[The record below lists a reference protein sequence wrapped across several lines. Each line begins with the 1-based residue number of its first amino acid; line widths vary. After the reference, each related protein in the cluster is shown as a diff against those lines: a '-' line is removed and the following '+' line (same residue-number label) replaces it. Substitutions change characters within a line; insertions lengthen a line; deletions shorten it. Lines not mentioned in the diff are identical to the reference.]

1 MAQKENIRTR
11 SGINLVLA
19 GLASVTLLF
28 NSSLQ
33 DPFNAPKMWLLLIFG
48 AWLLG
53 QLKGALISE
62 IRAKI
67 LSGNSKA
74 ILFISSGFLITNF
87 VALLFTDSK
96 YVGFFGDYQRRTG
109 FLTYVFLATFL
120 LFTARKIRFSD
131 GSRFH
136 YWTLGISLTFCLYGI
151 FQHFGYDF
159 VNWNNQYNAILGTV
173 GNPNFAAALM
183 GIFAVILFGFSINK
197 DTSGFNRV
205 VLGGSVLLLLLTIYF
220 SDSLQGFLAAAV
232 GFGVLIIVWAL
243 QRSRT
248 LGLSIAGAG
257 FVGGLMSLFGI
268 LQMGPFS
275 FLFKESVTYRG
286 DYWRAG
292 LRMFQDHIWFGVG
305 LDRYGAYFREYRD
318 VAQVLRRGPNVGSN
332 AAHNVFIQLGSTG
345 GIFVLLAYLV
355 LVGFVF
361 WRGIIGLRQ
370 NAGTKQIL
378 FATFFAAWLTYLAQA
393 IISIDNIGVAIWGWV
408 LGGAVVG
415 LSYNR
420 EDPEKTKSE
429 KIMVAKPLT
438 MSGLGL
444 GLSSVYTVVAIVF
457 SSLFFTAEYAQH
469 QVGKYVLPT
478 NASEQSVYET
488 FVVKSLQIK
497 PIEPNFRF
505 MAARFFFEAGMNEKA
520 VEQLKRSIENDPREF
535 ESRDTLAMY
544 YEQINR
550 QELALP
556 LREYIVTIDP
566 YNVINL
572 LALGRDLKATGDV
585 SGAREIVDRI
595 AAIAPE
601 SEELKSAKSEL
612 LG

>member
-1 MAQKENIRTR
+1 MAQTINVRKR
-11 SGINLVLA
+11 SGINLVLI
-19 GLASVTLLF
+19 GLAAVTLLF

-53 QLKGALISE
+53 QLKGELISE
-62 IRAKI
+62 IRTKT

-74 ILFISSGFLITNF
+74 IFFIISGFLVTNF

-96 YVGFFGDYQRRTG
+96 YVGLFGDYQRRTG

-136 YWTLGISLTFCLYGI
+136 YWTLGISLTVGLYGI

-205 VLGGSVLLLLLTIYF
+205 VSGGSVLLLLLTIYF

-232 GFGVLIIVWAL
+232 GFGVLIVVWAL

-257 FVGGLMSLFGI
+257 FVGGLMTLFGI

-292 LRMFQDHIWFGVG
+292 LRMFQDHVWFGVG

-318 VAQVLRRGPNVGSN
+318 VAQVLRRGPNVSSN

-370 NAGTKQIL
+370 SVGTKQIL

-420 EDPEKTKSE
+420 EDPQKTKSG
-429 KIMVAKPLT
+429 KTMVTKPLG

-444 GLSSVYTVVAIVF
+444 GLSSIYTVVAIVF

-478 NASEQSVYET
+478 NASEQSVYES
-488 FVVKSLQIK
+488 FVVKSLQTK
-497 PIEPNFRF
+497 PIEPRFRF

-520 VEQLKRSIENDPREF
+520 VEQLKQAIENDPREF

-566 YNVINL
+566 HNVINL

-585 SGAREIVDRI
+585 SGARKIVDRI

-601 SEELKSAKSEL
+601 SEELRSAKSEL

>member
-1 MAQKENIRTR
+1 
-11 SGINLVLA
+11 
-19 GLASVTLLF
+19 
-28 NSSLQ
+28 
-33 DPFNAPKMWLLLIFG
+33 
-48 AWLLG
+48 
-53 QLKGALISE
+53 
-62 IRAKI
+62 
-67 LSGNSKA
+67 
-74 ILFISSGFLITNF
+74 
-87 VALLFTDSK
+87 LLFTDSK
-96 YVGFFGDYQRRTG
+96 YVGLFGDYQRRTG
-109 FLTYVFLATFL
+109 FLTYLFLATFL
-120 LFTARKIRFSD
+120 LFTATKIRFSD
-131 GSRFH
+131 GSGFL
-136 YWTLGISLTFCLYGI
+136 YWTLGISLTFSFYGI
-151 FQHFGYDF
+151 YQHFGYDF

-197 DTSGFNRV
+197 DILGFNRV
-205 VLGGSVLLLLLTIYF
+205 VSAGSVLLLLLTIYF

-232 GFGVLIIVWAL
+232 GFGVLIVVWAL

-257 FVGGLMSLFGI
+257 FIGGFMSIFGI

-292 LRMFQDHIWFGVG
+292 WRMFQDHIWFGVG

-318 VAQVLRRGPNVGSN
+318 VAQVLRRGPNVGSD

-345 GIFVLLAYLV
+345 GVFVLLAYVV

-361 WRGIIGLRQ
+361 WRGVIGLRQ
-370 NAGTKQIL
+370 SVGTKQIL

-420 EDPEKTKSE
+420 EDTEKVNPVKA
-429 KIMVAKPLT
+429 KVANPT
-438 MSGLGL
+438 RMSVLGL
-444 GLSSVYTVVAIVF
+444 GLSSVYTAVAIVF

-488 FVVKSLQIK
+488 FVVKSLQTK
-497 PIEPNFRF
+497 PIEPRFRF
-505 MAARFFFEAGMNEKA
+505 MAARFFFESGMNEKA
-520 VEQLKRSIENDPREF
+520 VEQLKQAIENDPREF

-556 LREYIVTIDP
+556 IREYIVTIDP

>member
-1 MAQKENIRTR
+1 MRTR
-11 SGINLVLA
+11 SGINLVLI
-19 GLASVTLLF
+19 GLAAVTLLF

-53 QLKGALISE
+53 QLKGELISE
-62 IRAKI
+62 IRTKT

-74 ILFISSGFLITNF
+74 ILFIISGFLVTNF

-96 YVGFFGDYQRRTG
+96 HVGLFGDYQRRTG

-131 GSRFH
+131 GSRFY
-136 YWTLGISLTFCLYGI
+136 YWTLEISLTFCLYGI

-159 VNWNNQYNAILGTV
+159 VNWNNQYNSVLGTV

-205 VLGGSVLLLLLTIYF
+205 ISAGSVLLLLLTIYF

-232 GFGVLIIVWAL
+232 GFGILIVVWAL

-257 FVGGLMSLFGI
+257 LVGGLMSLFGI

-292 LRMFQDHIWFGVG
+292 LRMSQEHIWFGVG

-318 VAQVLRRGPNVGSN
+318 VAQVLRRGPNVGTN

-345 GIFVLLAYLV
+345 GIFVFIAYLV
-355 LVGFVF
+355 LVGFIF
-361 WRGIIGLRQ
+361 WRGVIGLRQ
-370 NAGTKQIL
+370 SVGTKQIL

-420 EDPEKTKSE
+420 EDPEKTKSG
-429 KIMVAKPLT
+429 KTMVTKPLG

-444 GLSSVYTVVAIVF
+444 GLSSIYTVVAIVF

-488 FVVKSLQIK
+488 FVVKSLQTK
-497 PIEPNFRF
+497 PIEPRFRF

-520 VEQLKRSIENDPREF
+520 VEQLKLSIENDPREF

-544 YEQINR
+544 YEQVNR

-601 SEELKSAKSEL
+601 SEELKSAKSDL
-612 LG
+612 LD

>member
-11 SGINLVLA
+11 SGINLVLV
-19 GLASVTLLF
+19 GLAAVTLLF

-53 QLKGALISE
+53 QLKGELISE
-62 IRAKI
+62 IRAKS
-67 LSGNSKA
+67 LSGNSKI
-74 ILFISSGFLITNF
+74 ILLTISGFLVTNF
-87 VALLFTDSK
+87 VALLFTDLK
-96 YVGFFGDYQRRTG
+96 YVGLFGDYQRRTG
-109 FLTYVFLATFL
+109 FLTYIFLSTFL

-131 GSRFH
+131 GSGFH
-136 YWTLGISLTFCLYGI
+136 FWTLGISLTFCLYGI
-151 FQHFGYDF
+151 YQHFGYDF

-197 DTSGFNRV
+197 DSSGFNRV
-205 VLGGSVLLLLLTIYF
+205 VSGGSVLLLLLTIYF

-232 GFGVLIIVWAL
+232 GFGVLIVVWAL
-243 QRSRT
+243 QRNRT

-257 FVGGLMSLFGI
+257 FVGGLISLFGI

-318 VAQVLRRGPNVGSN
+318 VAQVLRRGPNVGSD

-345 GIFVLLAYLV
+345 GVFVLLAYLV

-378 FATFFAAWLTYLAQA
+378 CATFFAAWLTYLAQA

-420 EDPEKTKSE
+420 EDPEKTKSG
-429 KIMVAKPLT
+429 KTMIAKPLR

-478 NASEQSVYET
+478 NASEQSVYES
-488 FVVKSLQIK
+488 FVVKSLQTK
-497 PIEPNFRF
+497 PIEPRFRF

-520 VEQLKRSIENDPREF
+520 VEQLKQSIENDPREF